1 MTQES
6 DDDMSIKVTQPDKVV
21 FKEDPI
27 IP

>member
-6 DDDMSIKVTQPDKVV
+6 DDDMSIKVTDREKVV
-21 FKEDPI
+21 FKADPI